1 MVTNNYSYIDR
12 IGEMM
17 FWLLLIYKVPNE
29 PSARRVYVWR
39 KLKGMG
45 AILLQDSA
53 WVLPANPRTREKM
66 QWLATEIKDMDGGN
80 ATLWEA
86 EVVFT
91 GQDTNLMQQFK
102 DQVDTIYNEILS
114 ELEREDA
121 DLAALSKQYQ
131 QAKLQDYFDSETGE
145 RVRETLISRRG
156 GEA

>member
-1 MVTNNYSYIDR
+1 MTT
-12 IGEMM
+12 
-17 FWLLLIYKVPNE
+17 WLLLIYKVPNE

-53 WVLPANPRTREKM
+53 WVLPANARTREKM

-91 GQDTNLMQQFK
+91 GQDTNLMQQFTV
-102 DQVDTIYNEILS
+102 QVDTVYNEILIQ
-114 ELEREDA
+114 LEREDA

-131 QAKLQDYFDSETGE
+131 QAKLQDYFDSELGE

>member
-1 MVTNNYSYIDR
+1 MST
-12 IGEMM
+12 
-17 FWLLLIYKVPNE
+17 WLLLIYKVPNE

-91 GQDTNLMQQFK
+91 GQDTNLMEQFTA
-102 DQVDTIYNEILS
+102 QVDMVYNEILS
-114 ELEREDA
+114 QLEREDT

-131 QAKLQDYFDSETGE
+131 QAKLQDYFESEMGE
-145 RVRETLISRRG
+145 RVRETLINRRG
-156 GEA
+156 GE

>member
-1 MVTNNYSYIDR
+1 
-12 IGEMM
+12 MM
-17 FWLLLIYKVPNE
+17 STWLLLIYKVPNE

-53 WVLPANPRTREKM
+53 WVLPANTRTREKM

-91 GQDTNLMQQFK
+91 GQDANLMQQFT
-102 DQVDTIYNEILS
+102 DQVDTIYNEILLQ
-114 ELEREDA
+114 LEREDA

-131 QAKLQDYFDSETGE
+131 QAKLQDYFDSALGE

>member
-1 MVTNNYSYIDR
+1 MS
-12 IGEMM
+12 
-17 FWLLLIYKVPNE
+17 WLLLIYKVPNE

-39 KLKGMG
+39 KLKSMG

-53 WVLPANPRTREKM
+53 WVLPASPRTREKM
-66 QWLATEIKDMDGGN
+66 QWLATEIKDMEGGN

-91 GQDTNLMQQFK
+91 GQDTNLVEQFNA
-102 DQVDTIYNEILS
+102 QADTVYNEILS
-114 ELEREDA
+114 QLQREDA

-131 QAKLQDYFDSETGE
+131 QAKLQDYFDSELGE
-145 RVRETLISRRG
+145 LVRETLISRRG

>member
-66 QWLATEIKDMDGGN
+66 QWLASEIKDMDGGN